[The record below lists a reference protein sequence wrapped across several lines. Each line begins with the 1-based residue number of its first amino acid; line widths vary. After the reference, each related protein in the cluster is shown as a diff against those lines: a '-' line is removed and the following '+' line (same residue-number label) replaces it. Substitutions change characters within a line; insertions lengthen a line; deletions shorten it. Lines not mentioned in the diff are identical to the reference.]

1 MGDRKT
7 IAHVMGILNVTPDS
21 FSDGG
26 SYYDETGR
34 PDMNR
39 VLKRVEEMIDEGADI
54 IDVGGESTRPGAAKV
69 SAKDEISL
77 VVPVI
82 REIKSRF
89 NIQVSI
95 DTYKSDTAIEAVHA
109 GADIVNDI
117 GMMNLDPKMASAVAG
132 LNVRY
137 ILTHNGGK
145 VVELNDND
153 SYINFFLSETKDA
166 VGRAIKAG
174 IDRSNIII
182 DPGIGFNKTYEQNLF
197 IMDSLNRFCDLG
209 YPVLL
214 GTSRKSFIG
223 TATECD
229 VNERLAGT
237 IATTVIGA
245 MAGVS
250 YFRVHDI
257 DDNVRALMLTESVL
271 GRCKE

>member
-34 PDMNR
+34 PDMDR

-54 IDVGGESTRPGAAKV
+54 IDGGGESTRPGAAKV

-82 REIKSRF
+82 REIKNRF

-137 ILTHNGGK
+137 ILTHNSGK

>member
-54 IDVGGESTRPGAAKV
+54 IDVGGESTRPGAANV

-117 GMMNLDPKMASAVAG
+117 GMMNLDPKMASVVAG

-137 ILTHNGGK
+137 ILTHNSGK
-145 VVELNDND
+145 VVELNNND

-166 VGRAIKAG
+166 IGRAIKAG

-182 DPGIGFNKTYEQNLF
+182 DPGIGFNKSYEQNLF

-250 YFRVHDI
+250 YFRIHDI
-257 DDNVRALMLTESVL
+257 DENVRALMLTESVL

>member
-34 PDMNR
+34 PDMDR

-82 REIKSRF
+82 REIKNRF

-137 ILTHNGGK
+137 ILTHNSGK

-153 SYINFFLSETKDA
+153 SYISFFLSETKDA